1 MLIRIVVIQ
10 KLIASLISE
19 FMIAMRKII
28 PKWVAI
34 HLQYAKIIFVSQK
47 INMSVVKRPILSC
60 PL

>member
-10 KLIASLISE
+10 KLIGSLISE

-34 HLQYAKIIFVSQK
+34 HLQYAKIMFIYQN
-47 INMSVVKRPILSC
+47 INISVINRPILS
-60 PL
+60 